1 MSRHAWMTTVF
12 ALIATCCASSIAQAY
27 TCPLGAK
34 VVDNSGMSVQGT
46 ADMIVADLQ
55 RRFAEE
61 GRGAL
66 VASESK

>member
-1 MSRHAWMTTVF
+1 M
-12 ALIATCCASSIAQAY
+12 IA
-27 TCPLGAK
+27 LGAK